1 MAKWMVKDKAVG
13 SGFTSSFIPTEGSR
27 LRLGTSLTTDHM
39 SNRLNYYVSSLN
51 AMRRIVEK
59 EKTGY
64 EML

>member
-1 MAKWMVKDKAVG
+1 MAKWMVKDKALS
-13 SGFTSSFIPTEGSR
+13 SGFTSSFIPTEGSK
-27 LRLGTSLTTDHM
+27 LKLSTSLTTDHM
-39 SNRLNYYVSSLN
+39 LNRLNYYVASLN